1 VQSTPAARRASTKVE
16 DRRGETVHSAARC
29 RKIDGMS
36 VPRRTAP
43 LYQRIADTLI
53 ARIQSGEF
61 GVGSQFPTEFELC
74 AHYAISRHTARA
86 ALSLLGDQGL
96 IQRRPGAGTRVTAP
110 TPPMRYQQ
118 EVVTIEDLMQYSR
131 HGRLDVSACARA
143 VAPAEIAG
151 LLKLRGGTR
160 AVRLFG
166 LRYGDAPDT
175 PICSTEIFLRPARGL
190 PMTALLDPHSAVA
203 AMLKVLDLQQID
215 HVEQSFDAI
224 ELPAIHASLLGLK
237 PGSAALRV
245 LRTYYSRADTA
256 VGCALSLHPAG
267 RFAYSMRL
275 QRRRPG

>member
-1 VQSTPAARRASTKVE
+1 
-16 DRRGETVHSAARC
+16 
-29 RKIDGMS
+29 MS

-43 LYQRIADTLI
+43 LYQRIADSLI

-61 GVGSQFPTEFELC
+61 GIGSQFPTEFELC
-74 AHYAISRHTARA
+74 AHYSVSRHTARA
-86 ALSLLGDQGL
+86 ALALLNEQGL
-96 IQRRPGAGTRVTAP
+96 ILRRPGAGTRVTAP

-131 HGRLDVSACARA
+131 HGRLDVSICERVRA
-143 VAPAEIAG
+143 PVEIAR
-151 LLKLRGGTR
+151 LLKLHGDAR
-160 AVRLFG
+160 AIRLFG

-175 PICSTEIFLRPARGL
+175 PICTTEIFLRPARGL
-190 PMTALLDPHSAVA
+190 PMAALLDPHSAVS
-203 AMLKVLDLQQID
+203 AMLKVLDLQQIE

-245 LRTYYSRADTA
+245 LRTYYSRAESA

-275 QRRRPG
+275 QRRRTG